1 MAMGMSESEPQTEAT
16 VNVCFHTSFKQV
28 KKDKQKKNT
37 VRIKTTTRRCK
48 IRRQRSNMFL
58 EMQNKHK
65 EKMKI
70 MIK

>member
-1 MAMGMSESEPQTEAT
+1 MAMRMSESEPQTEAT

-28 KKDKQKKNT
+28 KKDKKNT
-37 VRIKTTTRRCK
+37 ARIKTTTRRWK